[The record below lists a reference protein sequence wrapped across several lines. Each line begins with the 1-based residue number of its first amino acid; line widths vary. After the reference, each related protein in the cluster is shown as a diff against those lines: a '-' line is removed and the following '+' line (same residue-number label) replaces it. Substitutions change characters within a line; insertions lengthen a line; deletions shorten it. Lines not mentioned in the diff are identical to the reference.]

1 MDIEEREH
9 FLSLLLLL
17 RRNLF
22 MKPIQLR
29 KTTIDIPFLD
39 DKGNEQLVLHFD
51 RSDENIKRL
60 YRSFDEIKKQAEVF
74 EKENT
79 DDDFEEAAKFVK
91 TTMDAVLGDGAF
103 EQVYAL
109 SPSIFIVTTYFYQL
123 AVGIKEELEQED
135 LQAAESKYL
144 K

>member
-1 MDIEEREH
+1 
-9 FLSLLLLL
+9 
-17 RRNLF
+17 

-60 YRSFDEIKKQAEVF
+60 YASFDDIQNKAKAF
-74 EKENT
+74 EKENYE
-79 DDDFEEAAKFVK
+79 DDFEEATAFVK
-91 TTMDAVLGDGAF
+91 ETMDSILGEGSFDK
-103 EQVYAL
+103 VYAL
-109 SPSIFIVTTYFYQL
+109 SPSIFIVVTYFYQL
-123 AVGIKEELEQED
+123 AIGIKEELELED
-135 LQAAESKYL
+135 LNAMEAKYL